1 MEGLRQALLAPAC
14 GTFLL
19 LGGCIVAMKDMVECR
34 YSLKDENGKILLRH
48 PYKPWEPV
56 DQKHEEMA
64 ERAFRAFKMNENVK
78 EWTFMSVPLVWSIAI
93 FGGDLPYVTPIMVD
107 TFVIASCLSY
117 ALVNHRY
124 IKGYV
129 ESPSRRIQAFYL
141 RFTIWKIWLILAGLC
156 LLWGILQRFGLDI

>member
-19 LGGCIVAMKDMVECR
+19 LGGCIVAMKDMMECR
-34 YSLKDENGKILLRH
+34 YSLKDDNGKILLRH

-93 FGGDLPYVTPIMVD
+93 FGGDLPYVTPNMID
-107 TFVIASCLSY
+107 TFIISSCLSY

-124 IKGYV
+124 IKCILPPLYYL
-129 ESPSRRIQAFYL
+129 EDLASSRRTLPFMGYPTTVSYTHL
-141 RFTIWKIWLILAGLC
+141 TLPTTPYV
-156 LLWGILQRFGLDI
+156 